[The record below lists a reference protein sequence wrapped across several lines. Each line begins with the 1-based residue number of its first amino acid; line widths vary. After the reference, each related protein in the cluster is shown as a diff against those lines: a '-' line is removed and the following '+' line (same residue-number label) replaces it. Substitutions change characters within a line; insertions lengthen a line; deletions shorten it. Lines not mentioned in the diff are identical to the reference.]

1 MPYTELPDNTCI
13 MFGLEASSKKL
24 LVEKLATCAE
34 DRTGLARRE
43 FFDAIMRRERLGS
56 MAVGAGTALPHIVH
70 PALSETITILA
81 LLASPISF
89 DAADSKPVD
98 IVCFIA
104 GPEHTDCDHLKAVSG
119 MAKLLRD
126 DKTCGRLRSANSVND
141 VAKALFDKT
150 TASAA

>member
-1 MPYTELPDNTCI
+1 MSFTELPATTHI
-13 MFGLEASSKKL
+13 VVGLEASSKKQ
-24 LVEKLATCAE
+24 LVEKLSTYAE
-34 DRTGLARRE
+34 DRTGLARRG

-56 MAVGAGTALPHIVH
+56 TAVGAGIALPHIVH
-70 PALSETITILA
+70 PALNETITIFV
-81 LLASPISF
+81 LLAAPVSF
-89 DAADSKPVD
+89 DAADNKPVD

-126 DKTCGRLRSANSVND
+126 SEICSRLRSAASAED
-141 VAKALFDKT
+141 VAVALRGEA